1 MQRSS
6 SSNSYVISLAAS
18 VYRFLVAII
27 CSAAAG
33 APLQYASAQTYPIK
47 PVRVI
52 VSLAPAGG
60 LDATS
65 RIFAQKLG
73 EHLNQ
78 QVVVENRP
86 GAGGAVGGDLV
97 AKAPADGYT
106 LLTSS
111 IGYAVIASSHKNL
124 SYDPVR
130 DLTPVAVMVNVTNI
144 LVIHPSLPVKS
155 VRELIAFAK
164 AHPGALSY
172 SSGGNGA
179 SAHLML
185 EAFKLATG
193 TDMLHVPYKGT
204 GPGMVDLLAGR
215 ISLTATGF
223 ASALDYIKLG
233 KLRVLATPGTKRS
246 ALMPELPTVAE
257 AGVPGYAVDNWYAV
271 FAPSATPREVLALLN
286 AEAIRIFHAPEL
298 KERLFALG
306 LEPAADPLANTNAY
320 IKSEIARW
328 AKVVKAAKIVVE

>member
-1 MQRSS
+1 M
-6 SSNSYVISLAAS
+6 
-18 VYRFLVAII
+18 YRVLVAII
-27 CSAAAG
+27 CSGTAC
-33 APLQYASAQTYPIK
+33 APLQYACAQTYPAK
-47 PVRVI
+47 PVRIV

-60 LDATS
+60 LDVTS

-78 QVVVENRP
+78 QIVSENRP

-124 SYDPVR
+124 PYNPVR
-130 DLTPVAVMVNVTNI
+130 DLTPVAVMVNVTNL
-144 LVIHPSLPVKS
+144 LVMHPSLPVRS
-155 VRELIAFAK
+155 VGELIAFAK
-164 AHPGALSY
+164 AHPGASSY
-172 SSGGNGA
+172 SSGANGA

-185 EAFKLATG
+185 EAFTLATG

-204 GPGMVDLLAGR
+204 GPGIVDLLAGR
-215 ISLTATGF
+215 ISLTMTGF
-223 ASALDYIKLG
+223 QSAHEYMKQG

-246 ALMPELPTVAE
+246 ALMPELPTIAE
-257 AGVPGYAVDNWYAV
+257 AGVPGYGVDNWYAL
-271 FAPSATPREVLALLN
+271 FAPAATPKEVLAVLN

-298 KERLFALG
+298 KERLF
-306 LEPAADPLANTNAY
+306 
-320 IKSEIARW
+320 
-328 AKVVKAAKIVVE
+328 

>member
-1 MQRSS
+1 MR
-6 SSNSYVISLAAS
+6 
-18 VYRFLVAII
+18 R
-27 CSAAAG
+27 
-33 APLQYASAQTYPIK
+33 AQTYPIK

-155 VRELIAFAK
+155 VQGAHRIRE
-164 AHPGALSY
+164 S
-172 SSGGNGA
+172 SSGRVE
-179 SAHLML
+179 LFL
-185 EAFKLATG
+185 RREW
-193 TDMLHVPYKGT
+193 
-204 GPGMVDLLAGR
+204 R
-215 ISLTATGF
+215 ISASYARGF
-223 ASALDYIKLG
+223 QARDRHRHA
-233 KLRVLATPGTKRS
+233 ARS
-246 ALMPELPTVAE
+246 V
-257 AGVPGYAVDNWYAV
+257 
-271 FAPSATPREVLALLN
+271 
-286 AEAIRIFHAPEL
+286 
-298 KERLFALG
+298 
-306 LEPAADPLANTNAY
+306 
-320 IKSEIARW
+320 
-328 AKVVKAAKIVVE
+328 

>member
-1 MQRSS
+1 M
-6 SSNSYVISLAAS
+6 
-18 VYRFLVAII
+18 YRFLIAII
-27 CSAAAG
+27 CAAAAG
-33 APLQYASAQTYPIK
+33 APLHDASAQAYPAK

-60 LDATS
+60 MDVTS

-124 SYDPVR
+124 PYDPVR
-130 DLTPVAVMVNVTNI
+130 DLTPVAVMVNVTNL
-144 LVIHPSLPVKS
+144 LVVHPSLPVKS

-179 SAHLML
+179 AAHLML

-215 ISLTATGF
+215 ISLTTTGI
-223 ASALDYIKLG
+223 ASAHDYIKLG

-271 FAPSATPREVLALLN
+271 FAPAATPRAVLAQLN
-286 AEAIRIFHAPEL
+286 AEAIKIFYAPEL

-306 LEPAADPLANTNAY
+306 LEPASEPLANTNTY

>member
-1 MQRSS
+1 MPNKSS
-6 SSNSYVISLAAS
+6 VPLCRCPLALGSFIALAATT
-18 VYRFLVAII
+18 LH
-27 CSAAAG
+27 
-33 APLQYASAQTYPIK
+33 ASAQAYPAK
-47 PVRVI
+47 PIRLI

-60 LDATS
+60 MDVTS
-65 RIFAQKLG
+65 RMFAQKLG

-106 LLTSS
+106 LLTAS
-111 IGYAVIASSHKNL
+111 IAYAVIPSSHKNL
-124 SYDPVR
+124 PYDPIR
-130 DLTPVAVMVNVTNI
+130 DLAPIAVMVNAANI
-144 LVIHPSLPVKS
+144 LVVHPSLPVKS

-179 SAHLML
+179 AAHLMM

-193 TDMLHVPYKGT
+193 TDMLHIPYKGT

-215 ISLTATGF
+215 ISLTVTGV
-223 ASALDYIKLG
+223 ASSLEYVKQG

-246 ALMPELPTVAE
+246 LAMPAVPTIAE
-257 AGVPGYAVDNWYAV
+257 AGVPGYAVDNWYAL
-271 FAPSATPREVLALLN
+271 FAPAATPKEVVAQLN
-286 AEAIRIFHAPEL
+286 GEVIRIFHSADL
-298 KERLFALG
+298 KDRLVALG
-306 LEPAADPLANTNAY
+306 LEPAGEPLANTNTY
-320 IKSEIARW
+320 IRSEIARW
-328 AKVVKAAKIVVE
+328 AKVVKAAKITVE

>member
-1 MQRSS
+1 
-6 SSNSYVISLAAS
+6 
-18 VYRFLVAII
+18 VYRSLVAII
-27 CSAAAG
+27 CPAIAV
-33 APLQYASAQTYPIK
+33 APLQHAAAQAYPIK
-47 PVRVI
+47 PLRVV

-60 LDATS
+60 LDITS

-144 LVIHPSLPVKS
+144 LVVHPSLPIKS

-179 SAHLML
+179 AAHLML

-215 ISLTATGF
+215 ISLTTTGF
-223 ASALDYIKLG
+223 QSAHDYIKQG

-246 ALMPELPTVAE
+246 ALMPELPTIAE
-257 AGVPGYAVDNWYAV
+257 AGVPGYAVDNWYAL
-271 FAPSATPREVLALLN
+271 FAPAATPKDVLAVLN
-286 AEAIRIFHAPEL
+286 AEAIKIFHAPEL
-298 KERLFALG
+298 KERLFTLG
-306 LEPAADPLANTNAY
+306 LEPASEPLANTNAY
-320 IKSEIARW
+320 IKSEISRW

>member
-1 MQRSS
+1 
-6 SSNSYVISLAAS
+6 
-18 VYRFLVAII
+18 
-27 CSAAAG
+27 
-33 APLQYASAQTYPIK
+33 
-47 PVRVI
+47 
-52 VSLAPAGG
+52 
-60 LDATS
+60 
-65 RIFAQKLG
+65 
-73 EHLNQ
+73 
-78 QVVVENRP
+78 
-86 GAGGAVGGDLV
+86 VGGDLV

-144 LVIHPSLPVKS
+144 LVVHPSLPIKS

-179 SAHLML
+179 AAHLML

-215 ISLTATGF
+215 ISLTTTGF
-223 ASALDYIKLG
+223 QSAHDYIKQG

-246 ALMPELPTVAE
+246 ALMPELPTIAE
-257 AGVPGYAVDNWYAV
+257 AGVPGYAVDNWYAL
-271 FAPSATPREVLALLN
+271 FAPAATPKDVLAVLN
-286 AEAIRIFHAPEL
+286 AEAIKIFHAPEL
-298 KERLFALG
+298 KERLFTLG
-306 LEPAADPLANTNAY
+306 LEPASEPLANTNAY
-320 IKSEIARW
+320 IKSEISRW